1 MKDKNKKENKLDFIK
16 KNFGKRKEQLL
27 RKNSEAERHFMKL
40 LDQTPYYYI
49 REKCCYDRNRN
60 WCYIDFYIPC
70 YRLGIEIDGK
80 EHNTRKHKAKD
91 KRKDNFLSEER
102 GIDIY
107 RITNEDCL
115 KMRSVDVLGIVK
127 QIRAKYPLTYEMSV
141 KAKNQLL
148 AQQEEELKQA
158 QQRVKFDVKQR
169 VYAYCKFN
177 DKIYEYKNVYFLR
190 KATMMKY
197 KNILR
202 AMSDMDNIFASSTF
216 IYDFNKDA
224 LQEKI
229 NKYYDYF
236 WESRSDDE
244 IYCDCYV
251 FV

>member
-40 LDQTPYYYI
+40 LDETPYYYI

-107 RITNEDCL
+107 RITNEECL
-115 KMRSVDVLGIVK
+115 KMRSVDVLGIVR
-127 QIRAKYPLTYEMSV
+127 QIRAKCPLTHEMAV
-141 KAKNQLL
+141 KAKFQLL
-148 AQQEEELKQA
+148 AQQKEELKQA
-158 QQRVKFDVKQR
+158 QKYVNFDVRQRVF
-169 VYAYCKFN
+169 AYCKFN
-177 DKIYEYKNVYFLR
+177 DKIYEYKNVYFLK

-202 AMSDMDNIFASSTF
+202 SMSDMDNIFASSTF
-216 IYDFNKDA
+216 IYDFNKGA
-224 LQEKI
+224 LKEKI
-229 NKYYDYF
+229 NKYYEYL
-236 WESRSDDE
+236 WNNQSKNVS
-244 IYCDCYV
+244 CNWYV
-251 FV
+251 